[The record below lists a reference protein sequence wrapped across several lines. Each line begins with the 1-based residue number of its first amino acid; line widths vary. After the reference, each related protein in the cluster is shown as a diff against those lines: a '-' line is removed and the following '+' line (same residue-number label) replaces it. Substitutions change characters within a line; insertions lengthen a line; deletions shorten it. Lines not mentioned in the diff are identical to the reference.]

1 MSFLGLAFILSFS
14 TLKFAMVSIPMGTAY
29 AIWTGIGTAGGTL
42 IGMIFMESL
51 RISRILCI
59 LLIIISVVGLRLISY

>member
-14 TLKFAMVSIPMGTAY
+14 TLKFWYLFLWDAL
-29 AIWTGIGTAGGTL
+29 IWTGIGTAGGTL
-42 IGMIFMESL
+42 IEYDFYGEST

-59 LLIIISVVGLRLISY
+59 LLIIISVVGLFQL